1 MSHGGSSEIDLYNIA
16 LNFLGAENVMD
27 PAQLT
32 ESALIMASLYPAV
45 RDSVLRA
52 HPWNCA
58 LERARLAANVEVP
71 AWGFSVQY
79 QLPSD
84 PWCLRVFRLEDNT
97 IPYKV
102 EGRRLLCDEAGPL
115 NILYIARLHDVGQFD
130 ALLLQAV
137 AARLA
142 FAAAYRITNND
153 DMTKR
158 SWEWYEK
165 LLSEA
170 RSIDGQEGTPEG
182 YEADDFLNSRM

>member
-1 MSHGGSSEIDLYNIA
+1 MSHGGSSEVDLYNIA
-16 LNFLGAENVMD
+16 LNFLGAESVMD

-45 RDSVLRA
+45 RDAVLRA

-58 LERARLAANVEVP
+58 LERAALAANATPP
-71 AWGFSVQY
+71 AWGFSAQY

-84 PWCLRVFRLEDNT
+84 PWCLRVYRLQDST
-97 IPYKV
+97 IPYTV
-102 EGRRLLCDEAGPL
+102 EGRRLLCNESGPL
-115 NILYIARLHDVGQFD
+115 NVLYIARVHDVAQFD

-142 FAAAYRITNND
+142 FASAYRITNND

-158 SWEWYEK
+158 AWDWYEK

-170 RSIDGQEGTPEG
+170 RSIDGQEGAPEG
-182 YEADDFLNSRM
+182 YEADDFINSRM